1 MTPRFPPESG
11 KIAAVTKKLSL
22 PVWFAVGLVLC
33 TGCGAEPPAAP
44 PVTLPPPVTSTAPPS
59 PASTAPASTTPATPT
74 TTAGPPL
81 TAQPMTAAD
90 GRKTS
95 ACRDGSCE
103 VLVSTGTRVPFTTS
117 NGPGSAVV
125 DAIGPEGVVLMLS
138 AGITGQ
144 IGSGPTAG
152 EFAALNDVKFTV
164 VAARAGSGV
173 LRLTRGQ

>member
-1 MTPRFPPESG
+1 MGSRFPPTPG
-11 KIAAVTKKLSL
+11 KIVVVTKKLSL
-22 PVWFAVGLVLC
+22 PSWFAAGLVLL

-44 PVTLPPPVTSTAPPS
+44 PVTLPPPVTSAPPTSAS
-59 PASTAPASTTPATPT
+59 PTSTPS

-103 VLVSTGTRVPFTTS
+103 VLVSTGTRLPFTTS
-117 NGPGSAVV
+117 NGPGTVVV
-125 DAIGPEGVVLMLS
+125 DAIGPDGVVLMLS
-138 AGITGQ
+138 AGVSGQ
-144 IGSGPTAG
+144 ISSGPTSG
-152 EFAALNDVKFTV
+152 EFASLNDVKFTV
-164 VAARAGSGV
+164 VAAREGSGV